1 MIEYT
6 DLVDALGE
14 EDARTYADLHSELER
29 GFMTPE
35 YYHGACVMTD
45 DGWMPDDGSA
55 DDPADCKE
63 GWLCRLSASGY
74 LDCTDWHGPY
84 ASHVEALIALVDLYA
99 D

>member
-14 EDARTYADLHSELER
+14 EDARAYADLHSELER

-55 DDPADCKE
+55 ADPAECGE
-63 GWLCRLSASGY
+63 GWFGRLSASGY

-84 ASHVEALIALVDLYA
+84 ASQAEALIALVDAYA